1 MFHNGVAAGLR
12 MSKKVVG
19 IDSTWI
25 IFNKPREAQPN
36 SSSNSLIEHA
46 GFLMA
51 LGLAGHLGKLG
62 KLESFD
68 YMMKGHELISIGV
81 LLGIAASKRGTMDVL
96 ATKKV
101 ATQLVALLPPSA
113 TELPLSQVTQ
123 IAALVSLGLLYE
135 GTGHR
140 HMTEVG

>member
-1 MFHNGVAAGLR
+1 
-12 MSKKVVG
+12 
-19 IDSTWI
+19 
-25 IFNKPREAQPN
+25 
-36 SSSNSLIEHA
+36 
-46 GFLMA
+46 MA
-51 LGLAGHLGKLG
+51 LGLAGHLTKLG
-62 KLESFD
+62 KLESFE
-68 YMMKGHELISIGV
+68 YMMKGDEMINIGV
-81 LLGIAASKRGTMDVL
+81 LLGVAASKRGTMDVL

-140 HMTEVG
+140 HMTEVRPIFF